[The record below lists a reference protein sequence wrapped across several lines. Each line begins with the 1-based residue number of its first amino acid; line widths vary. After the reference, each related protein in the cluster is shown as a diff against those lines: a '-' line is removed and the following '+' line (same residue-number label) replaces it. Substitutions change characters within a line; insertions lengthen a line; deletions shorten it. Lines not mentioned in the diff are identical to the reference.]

1 MTSYKRL
8 AEYKRIDDAVNYWR
22 VAVASREESGANDD
36 LLDSYFPGEDDVEDG
51 ASSIPIHTVVEL
63 SCPVCQAPM
72 SAKLMD
78 KVRFIHRTEDFY
90 MIISKECDC
99 PEVYF
104 QRKLD

>member
-8 AEYKRIDDAVNYWR
+8 TEYSRIDDAVDYWKAI
-22 VAVASREESGANDD
+22 VEAREEGGPSAYS
-36 LLDSYFPGEDDVEDG
+36 LDTYLPGEDDVEDG

-63 SCPVCQAPM
+63 SCPICQAPM

-78 KVRFIHRTEDFY
+78 KVRFVHRAEDFY

-104 QRKLD
+104 QRNIV

>member
-8 AEYKRIDDAVNYWR
+8 TEYSRIDDAVNYWR
-22 VAVASREESGANDD
+22 VAVESREENHAVDTD
-36 LLDSYFPGEDDVEDG
+36 TYLPGEDDVEDG

-63 SCPVCQAPM
+63 SCPICQAPM

-78 KVRFIHRTEDFY
+78 KVRFVHRAEDFY
-90 MIISKECDC
+90 IIISKECDC

-104 QRKLD
+104 QRNIV

>member
-8 AEYKRIDDAVNYWR
+8 TEYSRIDDAVDYWKAI
-22 VAVASREESGANDD
+22 VEAREESPAIDTD
-36 LLDSYFPGEDDVEDG
+36 TYLPGENDVEDG

-63 SCPVCQAPM
+63 SCPVCQAAM

-78 KVRFIHRTEDFY
+78 KVRFIHRTEDYY
-90 MIISKECDC
+90 MIISKDCDC

-104 QRKLD
+104 QRNVV